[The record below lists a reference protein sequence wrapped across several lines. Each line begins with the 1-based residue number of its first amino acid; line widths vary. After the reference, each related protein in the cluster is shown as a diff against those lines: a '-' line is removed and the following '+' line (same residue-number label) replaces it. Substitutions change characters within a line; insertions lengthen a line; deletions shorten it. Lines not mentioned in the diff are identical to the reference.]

1 MLVAGASFHHARAA
15 THTAPS
21 LRMSAVT
28 SWYDSGLRLTSE
40 TATAVTSTKEWPM
53 RGGANV
59 WHKASG
65 PWPKDAARPWLDESA
80 WPKRWRPAV
89 DFLGRPLEVK
99 LSEEQLA
106 AFGGPEI
113 RQVTYPSLEEEAAM
127 LKGKA
132 AERETTIAETTAEIN
147 HLNKLMSQSS
157 KELSAIEEGLAL
169 IAAEKA
175 APTAPAPA
183 QKETPKAAPAKA
195 KASSDAGDKGDSNPA
210 IIAAGLAAAAGAAYY
225 IYSSPAADVAQSAA
239 GLQ

>member
-1 MLVAGASFHHARAA
+1 
-15 THTAPS
+15 
-21 LRMSAVT
+21 
-28 SWYDSGLRLTSE
+28 
-40 TATAVTSTKEWPM
+40 
-53 RGGANV
+53 
-59 WHKASG
+59 
-65 PWPKDAARPWLDESA
+65 
-80 WPKRWRPAV
+80 
-89 DFLGRPLEVK
+89 
-99 LSEEQLA
+99 
-106 AFGGPEI
+106 
-113 RQVTYPSLEEEAAM
+113 
-127 LKGKA
+127 
-132 AERETTIAETTAEIN
+132 
-147 HLNKLMSQSS
+147 MSQSS